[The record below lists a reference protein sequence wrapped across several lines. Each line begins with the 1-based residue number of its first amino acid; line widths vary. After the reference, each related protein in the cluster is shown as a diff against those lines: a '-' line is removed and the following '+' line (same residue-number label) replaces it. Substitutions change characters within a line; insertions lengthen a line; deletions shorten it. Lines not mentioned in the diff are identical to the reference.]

1 MSIIAKLKVIS
12 LAFFIVLGAGAAY
25 IATPPD
31 IGRLAETSTVV
42 RASNGDIL
50 ELRLTPSGH
59 WRESITLDAIDP
71 LLIDMLVAYE
81 DQRFWTH
88 HGVDVRALARALGS
102 LLTTGRITSG
112 ASTLTMQTVRLIDPN
127 LGRRSLWVKVRQM
140 FAAIRLDA
148 HLSKTEILEAYF
160 TLAPYGGNIEG
171 VKAASAAWFEKPPE
185 QLTMSE
191 AALLVA
197 LPQSPE
203 RRRPDRHPEQAFEAK
218 ARVLNVIHER
228 LGIGD
233 EDLLE
238 YKSEALPGRKY
249 VPQANAPHLADR
261 LRVDDLNG
269 ETSISSEWQGVL
281 SKVVSGYAEQFEAPI
296 NAAAM
301 VVERRSG
308 FIRAY
313 VGSADYLSKE
323 RKGGINYLTATRSPG
338 STLKPF
344 IYAKALQRGLIS
356 PNEIFSDAPIQVSG
370 YAPGNFNSEFSGDVT
385 LREALVR
392 SLNIPAVET
401 LGMVGVTDFEA
412 SLSSFLGRSNTATS
426 GLSLAVGGF
435 YMTAEELTELYL
447 EFADPDEAN
456 GLRFFEG
463 EELRKRPYLFE
474 ARSVNTVQNLLL
486 QEDRSGN
493 VTLFKTGT
501 SHNRQDAW
509 TIALTKNHIVLAW
522 LGTPDVE
529 PTEILTGRS
538 AAYPLARLIIEAM
551 GLEAPVKRTDVI
563 EDDGDLLKL
572 KACPKLIQFPEDGE
586 WIKSD
591 NLSVSVSGK
600 TGNEWFLNGSPIELG
615 NGAIDLSAPGVQRLT
630 AKNGDCSETVQIFV
644 EIAH

>member
-1 MSIIAKLKVIS
+1 VSLFAKLKVVA
-12 LAFFIVLGAGAAY
+12 LAFFIVLGAGGTY
-25 IATPPD
+25 IAIPPD

-42 RASNGDIL
+42 RASNGEIL

-59 WRESITLDAIDP
+59 WREHITLDEIDP
-71 LLIDMLVAYE
+71 LLVDMLVAYE
-81 DQRFWTH
+81 DKRFWTH

-102 LLTTGRITSG
+102 IFTTGRITSG

-127 LGRRSLWVKVRQM
+127 LGRRTLWVKVRQIL
-140 FAAIRLDA
+140 AAIRLDA
-148 HLSKTEILEAYF
+148 HLTKEEILEAYF
-160 TLAPYGGNIEG
+160 MLAPYGGNIEG
-171 VKAASAAWFEKPPE
+171 VKAASTAWFEKPPGK
-185 QLTMSE
+185 LTMTE

-203 RRRPDRHPEQAFEAK
+203 RRRPDRHPEVAFEAK
-218 ARVLNVIHER
+218 ARVLSVIQGR
-228 LGIGD
+228 LGIGA

-238 YKSEALPGRKY
+238 YASEELPGRKY
-249 VPQANAPHLADR
+249 VPQSYAPHLTDR
-261 LRVDDLNG
+261 LNAADFIKPTALN
-269 ETSISSEWQGVL
+269 SEWQGVL
-281 SKVVSGYAEQFEAPI
+281 SKIVSGYADQFEAPI

-308 FIRAY
+308 FVRAY

-323 RKGGINYLTATRSPG
+323 RKGGINYLTAMRSPG

-370 YAPGNFNSEFSGDVT
+370 YAPGNFNSEFSGEVT

-412 SLSSFLGRSNTATS
+412 SIASFLGHSTIATS
-426 GLSLAVGGF
+426 GLSLAVGGY
-435 YMTAEELTELYL
+435 YMTAEELAGLYL

-463 EELRKRPYLFE
+463 EELKKRPYLFE

-486 QEDRSGN
+486 QEDKMGS

-509 TIALTKNHIVLAW
+509 TVALTKDHIVLAW

-529 PTEILTGRS
+529 ATENLTGRS
-538 AAYPLARLIIEAM
+538 AAYPLARLIIEAL
-551 GLEAPVKRTDVI
+551 GLDAPRLRKDVI
-563 EDDGDLLKL
+563 EDESGLIKL
-572 KACPKLIQFPEDGE
+572 EACPRLIQYPEDGE
-586 WIKSD
+586 WVKTD
-591 NLSVSVSGK
+591 NLSLSLAGK
-600 TGNEWFLNGSPIELG
+600 TGNEWYLNGSPIELG
-615 NGAIDLSAPGVQRLT
+615 RGLIDLSAPGVQRLT

-644 EIAH
+644 ELVH